1 MDQPRRLA
9 LIECLDRDGQVLRT
23 ESVTRWPVSIGRALD
38 CDVVLDDPHVAARHL
53 ILQPGNAGLELQVG
67 DTLNGVELAGAHLP
81 AGGRAPLA
89 SGQGLRLGGTRLRVR
104 LPDEPLA
111 PERPLAGHQLREWA
125 QAGHAGPG
133 VRWTTLLGWA
143 MVALT
148 WLMAL
153 HWLESDPGT
162 PAASYLSAG
171 LGALTGVLAWSFF
184 WAVGNKLFQR
194 RLRFGEHL
202 QLALR
207 HLLLW
212 LLLSAALPLAAYAA
226 DLPLLARIDGYVG
239 WAVVAALVY
248 AHLARILPGHRQ
260 ALAVGVAA
268 FYLTGMG
275 LTTWFNVQRL
285 HRPFGELYLATLP
298 PPSLRLAPLHP
309 AQTLLDDARDL
320 RTGLD
325 RQAAEDEAEDA
336 RDGEDGEA
344 DDGADAPA

>member
-53 ILQPGNAGLELQVG
+53 TLAPGADGLLLQVG
-67 DTLNGVELAGAHLP
+67 DTLNGVALAGGHLG
-81 AGGRAPLA
+81 AGAQATLR

-104 LPDEPLA
+104 LPDEALA
-111 PERPLAGHQLREWA
+111 PERPLARHQLREWA
-125 QAGHAGPG
+125 QAGHAGPAVG
-133 VRWTTLLGWA
+133 WTMLLVWA
-143 MVALT
+143 AVALA
-148 WLMAL
+148 WVMGL

-194 RLRFGEHL
+194 SLRFGEHL
-202 QLALR
+202 RLALR

-212 LLLSAALPLAAYAA
+212 LLLSAVLPLAAYAFDA
-226 DLPLLARIDGYVG
+226 PLLARLDGHVG

-260 ALAVGVAA
+260 ALAAGVAA

-275 LTTWFNVQRL
+275 LSTWFNVQRL
-285 HRPFGELYLATLP
+285 NRPFSELYLSTLP
-298 PPSLRLAPLHP
+298 PPALRLAPLHP
-309 AQTLLDDARDL
+309 AAALLDDARDL
-320 RTGLD
+320 RSRLD
-325 RQAAEDEAEDA
+325 RQAGEDEAEDA
-336 RDGEDGEA
+336 GEGDDTEPGEPEDA
-344 DDGADAPA
+344 GA